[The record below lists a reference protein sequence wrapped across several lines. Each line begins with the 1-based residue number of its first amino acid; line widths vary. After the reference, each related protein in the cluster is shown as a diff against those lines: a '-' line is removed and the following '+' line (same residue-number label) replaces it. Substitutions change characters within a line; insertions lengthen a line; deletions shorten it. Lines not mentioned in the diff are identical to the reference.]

1 MESEYSWKVF
11 ALGSAVFAAMTAIFG
26 KIGVGEINS
35 NLATFLRTIVILIVS
50 ALWITF
56 RKDWVSPTTMSTKG
70 LLFLIFSGIATGL
83 SWLCYYKALQ
93 IGEASK
99 VAPIDKLSVVL
110 VVLLAAAFLGESISL
125 KTGIGIIFVTLGAL
139 IIGS

>member
-56 RKDWVSPTTMSTKG
+56 RKYWVSPTTMSTKG

>member
-70 LLFLIFSGIATGL
+70 ILFLIFSGIATGL

>member
-11 ALGSAVFAAMTAIFG
+11 VLGSAMFAAMTAIFG

-56 RKDWVSPTTMSTKG
+56 RKD
-70 LLFLIFSGIATGL
+70 
-83 SWLCYYKALQ
+83 
-93 IGEASK
+93 
-99 VAPIDKLSVVL
+99 
-110 VVLLAAAFLGESISL
+110 
-125 KTGIGIIFVTLGAL
+125 
-139 IIGS
+139 

>member
-11 ALGSAVFAAMTAIFG
+11 ALGSAMFAAMTAIFG

-56 RKDWVSPTTMSTKG
+56 RKD
-70 LLFLIFSGIATGL
+70 
-83 SWLCYYKALQ
+83 
-93 IGEASK
+93 
-99 VAPIDKLSVVL
+99 
-110 VVLLAAAFLGESISL
+110 
-125 KTGIGIIFVTLGAL
+125 
-139 IIGS
+139 